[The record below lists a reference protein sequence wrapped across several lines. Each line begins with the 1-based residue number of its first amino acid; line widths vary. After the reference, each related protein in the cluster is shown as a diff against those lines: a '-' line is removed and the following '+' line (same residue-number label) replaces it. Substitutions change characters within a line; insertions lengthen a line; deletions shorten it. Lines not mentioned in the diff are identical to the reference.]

1 MKITAR
7 EERREPD
14 QGEGYIYE
22 SRILRNQTGP
32 ELRDGPKEGYGL
44 ELGCRKLER
53 ERREA
58 YAAKRRRL
66 NRIRENIGAGV
77 GMLGFLLL
85 LCAGGT
91 EEISTIIM
99 TGAAGLVLMVLGGW
113 LGHAF
118 YGQEE
123 NAEWLRRM
131 RERGEVE

>member
-1 MKITAR
+1 MKAAYCEIKR
-7 EERREPD
+7 
-14 QGEGYIYE
+14 G
-22 SRILRNQTGP
+22 RNCVTVNYYS
-32 ELRDGPKEGYGL
+32 KEGYGL